1 MNTTTNAAVFNPVTF
16 SVREEPLLVMAR
28 YSVTGGSDR
37 FIKDFGSTWK
47 KIPGHPLHRFIG
59 NTEKQLY
66 ATLWMGDAD
75 NPPSVAI
82 YSGIAIDKFKEAFL
96 KDLAMDYYHDVIV
109 LENGVMYAGGK
120 VMMEMTARGLWK

>member
-1 MNTTTNAAVFNPVTF
+1 MNTSTNAAVFNPATF
-16 SVREEPLLVMAR
+16 TVSEQPLAVLPSIDNR
-28 YSVTGGSDR
+28 NESGR
-37 FIKDFGSTWK
+37 FVKDFGSSWK

-59 NTEKQLY
+59 NAEKQLY

-82 YSGIAIDKFKEAFL
+82 YSGVAIDKFKEAFL

-109 LENGVMYAGGK
+109 LENGIMYAGGK
-120 VMMEMTARGLWK
+120 VMMEMIARDLWK